1 MKSQRRKWLLA
12 VCLLAAAGI
21 GGTCLYL
28 KHTKAPMS
36 SLEELNAP
44 VNSIYYTSPE
54 EEHIALDTE
63 TGVEYIDNEL
73 LVISLKTEEELNE
86 ALESRK
92 GKAVGYIE
100 DISLYQVKFE
110 ETYSRKELEAL
121 GEQLTEAGIITS
133 FMENLVT
140 CLSTDFLPSD
150 QRWEKEWNSGSLSE
164 TWPLEAI
171 HMEQAWD
178 FMDRMNDPV
187 SVGIF
192 DTGFFDT
199 HEDLSFAATPLA
211 NQLEESSGKLD
222 PHGTAVAGVIGAGL
236 DNETGISGIIPDKV
250 QELYGVSAWGLTITE
265 NKIDLMAVQT
275 GLAYLISVRQCRV
288 INVSLSLWDAGQE
301 EDPENSELFREY
313 TDALTCLFSGLLD
326 SGNDF
331 IICKSAGNDPSLSA
345 AADPVSAISD
355 ETVRKRILV
364 VEAVGPGMD
373 GSMELASYSSSGS
386 RTDLSAPGG
395 NDRAAICT
403 TWVEEDALGI
413 RSSQYQYVQG
423 TSLASAYV
431 SGTAALIYSIN
442 PYLNGEQV
450 CDILLETAA
459 ETPAGAEAP
468 LLDAAAAVEKAADGR
483 SSQEPAT
490 VWSSQWVEE

>member
-121 GEQLTEAGIITS
+121 GEELTEAGIITS

-301 EDPENSELFREY
+301 DDPENSELFRE
-313 TDALTCLFSGLLD
+313 
-326 SGNDF
+326 
-331 IICKSAGNDPSLSA
+331 
-345 AADPVSAISD
+345 
-355 ETVRKRILV
+355 
-364 VEAVGPGMD
+364 
-373 GSMELASYSSSGS
+373 
-386 RTDLSAPGG
+386 
-395 NDRAAICT
+395 
-403 TWVEEDALGI
+403 
-413 RSSQYQYVQG
+413 
-423 TSLASAYV
+423 
-431 SGTAALIYSIN
+431 
-442 PYLNGEQV
+442 
-450 CDILLETAA
+450 
-459 ETPAGAEAP
+459 
-468 LLDAAAAVEKAADGR
+468 
-483 SSQEPAT
+483 
-490 VWSSQWVEE
+490 

>member
-12 VCLLAAAGI
+12 VCLLAAVGI
-21 GGTCLYL
+21 GGTYLYL

-121 GEQLTEAGIITS
+121 GEELTEAGIITS

-326 SGNDF
+326 SGPGYARHIYAGDGIVGHNIIGMVLNKALWFFLAYLAYILKDAKTENISAIGKIIAEVSEKNVCIMLVLPLLIGL
-331 IICKSAGNDPSLSA
+331 IICLIVIHNLLHFR
-345 AADPVSAISD
+345 AD
-355 ETVRKRILV
+355 ELFGKR
-364 VEAVGPGMD
+364 
-373 GSMELASYSSSGS
+373 
-386 RTDLSAPGG
+386 R
-395 NDRAAICT
+395 
-403 TWVEEDALGI
+403 
-413 RSSQYQYVQG
+413 
-423 TSLASAYV
+423 
-431 SGTAALIYSIN
+431 
-442 PYLNGEQV
+442 
-450 CDILLETAA
+450 
-459 ETPAGAEAP
+459 
-468 LLDAAAAVEKAADGR
+468 EKK
-483 SSQEPAT
+483 
-490 VWSSQWVEE
+490 